1 MKPNYAQVVIA
12 GYPKENRY
20 GIQLQLK
27 EMDDRGFS
35 KPYNDHMHDL
45 SNKEVLDFDTVTK
58 IRDSFSNVKL
68 IDKKVVF
75 GQEVFTYKVDLNE
88 ALNRLNK

>member
-1 MKPNYAQVVIA
+1 MMPNYAQVVIA
-12 GYPKENRY
+12 GYPRENRY

-27 EMDDRGFS
+27 EINNRGFS

-45 SNKEVLDFDTVTK
+45 SNKEIVDFDTVTK

-68 IDKKVVF
+68 IDKKVVL
-75 GQEVFTYKVDLNE
+75 GQEVFTYKVDLDE
-88 ALNRLNK
+88 ALNRINE